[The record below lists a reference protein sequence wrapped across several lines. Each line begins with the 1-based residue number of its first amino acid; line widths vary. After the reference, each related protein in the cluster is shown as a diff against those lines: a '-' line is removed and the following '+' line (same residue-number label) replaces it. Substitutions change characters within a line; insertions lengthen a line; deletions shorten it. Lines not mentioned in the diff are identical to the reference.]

1 MSEEDVGANSQEV
14 SQEERD
20 YFETLEFE
28 KLAEKQA
35 EKQAQEEWWPQEL
48 ADTSELHKRFPAI
61 PKKCSQAKKGSK
73 SPKKFNIRIRR
84 EDTILLDE
92 ISEAQAQAQG
102 IKITRSDLLN
112 KILYDI
118 VHDALMSWK
127 DDDARVF
134 LAKTADAMVSYD
146 ELSTP
151 STPWVNDAIS
161 EECSKIL
168 NNLLKYSSTHGKK
181 PPGVGFE
188 NSSEE
193 TYRSKD
199 FLRLR
204 DKLAETDPLSKT
216 VGRSREGFLIFGPAG
231 KGIKNDK

>member
-1 MSEEDVGANSQEV
+1 MSEEDVGAI
-14 SQEERD
+14 SQEELD
-20 YFETLEFE
+20 EFE
-28 KLAEKQA
+28 EQA
-35 EKQAQEEWWPQEL
+35 LEDRWPQEQ
-48 ADTSELHKRFPAI
+48 ADTSKLDEMFPAI
-61 PKKCSQAKKGSK
+61 PKKCSQAKKGSR

-84 EDTILLDE
+84 EDIILLDE
-92 ISEAQAQAQG
+92 ISEAQAQAQD

-134 LAKTADAMVSYD
+134 LAETADAMVSYD

-181 PPGVGFE
+181 PPGFD

-216 VGRSREGFLIFGPAG
+216 VGRSREGYLIFGPAG